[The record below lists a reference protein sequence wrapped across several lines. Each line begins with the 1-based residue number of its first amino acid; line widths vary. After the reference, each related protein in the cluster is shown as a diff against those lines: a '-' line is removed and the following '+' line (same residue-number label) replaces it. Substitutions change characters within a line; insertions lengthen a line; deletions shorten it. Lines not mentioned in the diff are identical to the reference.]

1 MRIAYWDCF
10 SGIAGDMN
18 LGAMIGCGLRLD
30 DLREDL
36 SGLALEGFEIR
47 HRRVQRGSLAAD
59 KIDVLIAG
67 EQGGRSD
74 PGHEHHGGGHERGHG
89 HHEHHGGGHER
100 GHGHHEPHG
109 GEHEHGHGHHHPPR
123 RGLADI
129 RDILERSDL
138 PAGVAERAD
147 RVFEALC
154 AAEASVHG
162 CRLEEVHLHEV
173 GAIDAI
179 VDVVG
184 ACCGLRRLG
193 IEAIRCSPLNVGGG
207 TVAAAHGLLPV
218 PAPATAYLLREA
230 PVYSRGPEAELVT
243 PTGAALV
250 ATLAEGFGPW
260 PAMKV
265 TAIGYGAG
273 DREHAGLAN
282 VLRLVIG
289 DSIDGGAESRRDA
302 EKDRRRGTA
311 GTPGD
316 ERDTDDESAAA
327 HPTASRAPLLPVH
340 VIETDIDDASPQLL
354 GALIPRLLEAG
365 ALDANLTPLIM
376 KKNRP
381 GSRFTVIADAGLVDY
396 LADIVLRESTTLGL
410 RIYPVER
417 RELDRHHLQVDTEW
431 GAVRVKVGKL
441 GGEVVNWAPEF
452 DDCERIARA
461 AGVAVK
467 RVIQAAAAAYCAA
480 AAGEEKAE

>member
-10 SGIAGDMN
+10 SGIAGDMS
-18 LGAMIGCGLRLD
+18 LGAMVGCGLRVD

-36 SGLALEGFEIR
+36 SGLALEGFSIR
-47 HRRVQRGSLAAD
+47 HQRVQRGSLAAD
-59 KIDVLIAG
+59 KIDVVIEG
-67 EQGGRSD
+67 EEPDRSGGHHGHRHDHHDHGDHAQGGRS
-74 PGHEHHGGGHERGHG
+74 HG
-89 HHEHHGGGHER
+89 HPE
-100 GHGHHEPHG
+100 
-109 GEHEHGHGHHHPPR
+109 

-154 AAEASVHG
+154 VAEASVHG

-193 IEAIRCSPLNVGGG
+193 VEAIRCSPLNVGGG

-273 DREHAGLAN
+273 DREHPGLPN

-289 DSIDGGAESRRDA
+289 DSIDGGAEM
-302 EKDRRRGTA
+302 
-311 GTPGD
+311 
-316 ERDTDDESAAA
+316 
-327 HPTASRAPLLPVH
+327 LQVH

-381 GSRFTVIADAGLVDY
+381 GSRLTVIADAGLVDY

-417 RELDRHHLQVDTEW
+417 RALDRHHLQVDTEW
-431 GAVRVKVGKL
+431 GTVRVKVAKL

-480 AAGEEKAE
+480 AAGQENVE

>member
-67 EQGGRSD
+67 EEGGRSD
-74 PGHEHHGGGHERGHG
+74 PGHEHHEGGHEH
-89 HHEHHGGGHER
+89 

-109 GEHEHGHGHHHPPR
+109 GGHEHGHGHQHHPH

-273 DREHAGLAN
+273 DREHAGLPN

-289 DSIDGGAESRRDA
+289 DSIDGGAEM
-302 EKDRRRGTA
+302 
-311 GTPGD
+311 
-316 ERDTDDESAAA
+316 
-327 HPTASRAPLLPVH
+327 LPVH

-381 GSRFTVIADAGLVDY
+381 GSRLTVIADAGLVDY

-452 DDCERIARA
+452 GDCERIAGA

>member
-18 LGAMIGCGLRLD
+18 LGAMVGCGLQLD

-36 SGLALEGFEIR
+36 SGLALVGFEIR

-67 EQGGRSD
+67 EEGGRSD
-74 PGHEHHGGGHERGHG
+74 PGQEHHEGGHEHGHG
-89 HHEHHGGGHER
+89 HHEPHGAGPER
-100 GHGHHEPHG
+100 GHGHHEPHEG
-109 GEHEHGHGHHHPPR
+109 GHELGHGHHHHPH

-179 VDVVG
+179 VDIVG

-250 ATLAEGFGPW
+250 VTLAEGFGPW
-260 PAMKV
+260 PPMKV

-273 DREHAGLAN
+273 DREHEGLAN
-282 VLRLVIG
+282 VLRLVVG
-289 DSIDGGAESRRDA
+289 DGYDA
-302 EKDRRRGTA
+302 A
-311 GTPGD
+311 D
-316 ERDTDDESAAA
+316 ERG
-327 HPTASRAPLLPVH
+327 RQVR

-381 GSRFTVIADAGLVDY
+381 GSRLTVIADASLVDY

-452 DDCERIARA
+452 DDCERIAGA

-480 AAGEEKAE
+480 AAGQEKAE

>member
-10 SGIAGDMN
+10 SGIAGDMS
-18 LGAMIGCGLRLD
+18 LGAMVGCGLRVD

-36 SGLALEGFEIR
+36 SGLPLEGFSIR

-59 KIDVLIAG
+59 KIDVLIEG
-67 EQGGRSD
+67 EESDRS
-74 PGHEHHGGGHERGHG
+74 GGHHDHDRDHHAQGERSHG
-89 HHEHHGGGHER
+89 HPE
-100 GHGHHEPHG
+100 
-109 GEHEHGHGHHHPPR
+109 

-154 AAEASVHG
+154 VAEASVHG

-250 ATLAEGFGPW
+250 TTLAEGFGPW

-273 DREHAGLAN
+273 DREHAGLPN

-289 DSIDGGAESRRDA
+289 DSIDGGAEM
-302 EKDRRRGTA
+302 
-311 GTPGD
+311 
-316 ERDTDDESAAA
+316 
-327 HPTASRAPLLPVH
+327 LPVH

-381 GSRFTVIADAGLVDY
+381 GSRLTVIADAGLVDY

-431 GAVRVKVGKL
+431 GAVRVKVAKL

-452 DDCERIARA
+452 DDCEQLARA

-480 AAGEEKAE
+480 AAGQENVE